1 MRNVTLTPQQRK
13 EIHDLYMD
21 DSVGLREIAK
31 AYQIDASTVSRI
43 AKQEG
48 ATPRCPQ
55 IGANRPK
62 TRRLPVRKEAKKC
75 KTCGKHVEIVGAKFC
90 PYCGTDI
97 RSPKELLTQRINAF
111 APKIKYLPESCRD
124 ELMNLFVDIKAEL
137 AKE

>member
-21 DSVGLREIAK
+21 NSVGVKEIAK
-31 AYQIDASTVSRI
+31 TYQIDTSTVCRV

-48 ATPRCPQ
+48 ATPRYPQ
-55 IGANRPK
+55 IAANRSK
-62 TRRLPVRKEAKKC
+62 TKRISIKKEAKKC
-75 KTCGKHVEIVGAKFC
+75 KTCGKHVEIEGAKFC

-97 RSPKELLTQRINAF
+97 RSPRELLAQRINAF
-111 APKIKYLPESCRD
+111 APKIRYLPENCRD
-124 ELMNLFVDIKAEL
+124 ELQNLFIDIKAEL